1 MKIVIVTQKEFY
13 FMPNAVASL
22 VDNFSGEVTGII
34 VSSATS
40 THGSFFSALRR
51 HVALFGIIGF
61 LRLVARDMVGKL
73 ASVIYKDGNDGYFY
87 SIESV
92 AKVKGIPY
100 NEVEKFNNDQSRK
113 LFASSKAEV
122 LVSISCPLIIG
133 RKIRAMFPKGA
144 VNSHS
149 APLPKYRGLM
159 PNFWVLLNEE
169 KETAV
174 SIHELADKI
183 DDGAILMQKPIPI
196 ESEETWSSLVKKCK
210 VVSVELIIEYLKALE
225 KGEVVKLPNDDEHA
239 TYNSFP
245 TRADRKKFLSM
256 GRRFF

>member
-13 FMPNAVASL
+13 FMPNAVAGL
-22 VDNFSGEVTGII
+22 VDKFDGEVTGII

-40 THGSFFSALRR
+40 THGSFLAALRR
-51 HVALFGIIGF
+51 HVVLFGVIGF
-61 LRLVARDMVGKL
+61 LRLILRDMFGKL
-73 ASVIYKDGNDGYFY
+73 SSMVYQTGRNGYFY

-92 AKVKGIPY
+92 ARVKNIPY
-100 NEVEKFNNDQSRK
+100 YEVKKFNTDASRS
-113 LFASSKAEV
+113 LFASSKADV

-183 DDGAILMQKPIPI
+183 DDGAILMQKSIPI

-210 VVSVELIIEYLKALE
+210 VVSVELIIEYLKVLE
-225 KGEVVKLPNDDEHA
+225 KGEVAKLPNDDEHA